1 MYRRQIDPELQM
13 TLPILP
19 PIVPI
24 RRKPRMTIS
33 EQFEAFHAANP
44 HVYQALREMAFELAR
59 GGQKRIGIKMLWEVL
74 RWRGLRS
81 GIARGES
88 DYGLDNRL
96 TSRYARLLAE
106 REPELA
112 PLIEMRELKAK

>member
-44 HVYQALREMAFELAR
+44 HVMDILRAMALDLAHK
-59 GGQKRIGIKMLWEVL
+59 GYKHFGLKMLWEVL
-74 RWRGLRS
+74 RYQYAIGTVQGDDPYRF
-81 GIARGES
+81 
-88 DYGLDNRL
+88 NNNL
-96 TSRYARLLAE
+96 TSRYAHKLVELE
-106 REPELA
+106 PSLRE
-112 PLIEMRELKAK
+112 LIELRELKAK